1 MNLIQAT
8 ELVNSSASSI
18 FTKDDVIKILSQVE
32 VEAEVVP
39 DTKSDQEYAKLF
51 IGFLSDFLQNEN
63 LDETIEVDYESA
75 EFDLG
80 YNNVIT
86 LDNVNAE
93 INYSEFLKKFKNAI
107 DYAIDNG

>member
-18 FTKDDVIKILSQVE
+18 FSKEDVIKILNQVE
-32 VEAEVVP
+32 VEAAPEK
-39 DTKSDQEYAKLF
+39 KSDQEYAKLF

-63 LDETIEVDYESA
+63 LDEVVEIDYESA
-75 EFDLG
+75 EFALG
-80 YNNVIT
+80 CNNVIT

-93 INYSEFLKKFKNAI
+93 IDYSEFLKKFKNAMY
-107 DYAIDNG
+107 YAIDNG

>member
-18 FTKDDVIKILSQVE
+18 FSKDDVIKILSQVE
-32 VEAEVVP
+32 VEVTP

-63 LDETIEVDYESA
+63 LDEVVEIDYESA

-80 YNNVIT
+80 YNNVLT
-86 LDNVNAE
+86 LHNVNAE
-93 INYSEFLKKFKNAI
+93 INYSEFLKKFKNAM

>member
-18 FTKDDVIKILSQVE
+18 FSKDDVIKILNQVE
-32 VEAEVVP
+32 VEVAP

-63 LDETIEVDYESA
+63 LDEAIEVDYESA

-80 YNNVIT
+80 YNNVLT
-86 LDNVNAE
+86 LDNVNVE
-93 INYSEFLKKFKNAI
+93 INSSEFLKKFKNAM

>member
-18 FTKDDVIKILSQVE
+18 FSKDDVIKILSQVE
-32 VEAEVVP
+32 VEAAP
-39 DTKSDQEYAKLF
+39 DTKSEREYAKLF

-63 LDETIEVDYESA
+63 LDEVVEIDYESA

-80 YNNVIT
+80 YNNQIT

-93 INYSEFLKKFKNAI
+93 INSSEFLKKFENVI
-107 DYAIDNG
+107 DGQWI

>member
-1 MNLIQAT
+1 MNLVQAT
-8 ELVNSSASSI
+8 ELVKDCISSI
-18 FTKDDVIKILSQVE
+18 FSKEDVIKILSQVE
-32 VEAEVVP
+32 VEAAPEK
-39 DTKSDQEYAKLF
+39 KSDQEYAKLF

-63 LDETIEVDYESA
+63 LDDLIEIDHESA

-80 YNNVIT
+80 YNNVLT

-93 INYSEFLKKFKNAI
+93 INYSEFLRKFKNAM

>member
-8 ELVNSSASSI
+8 ELVINSASSI
-18 FTKDDVIKILSQVE
+18 FSKDDVIKILSQVE
-32 VEAEVVP
+32 VEATP

-63 LDETIEVDYESA
+63 LDEVVEIDYDSA

-80 YNNVIT
+80 YNNQIT
-86 LDNVNAE
+86 LENVNAE
-93 INYSEFLKKFKNAI
+93 ISSSAFLRKFKNAM